1 MLKRALFSSLLFC
14 LIGMQAHGQAL
25 KKKYLGTFSGTL
37 PGYSILAGEQILNV
51 EQAMITIVI
60 LPGNKAEEQIGS
72 TKTEGVYRITA
83 ETKSTFV
90 LQVDYPNQ
98 LVYEELILDK
108 KAKTIQR
115 KGFYPQP
122 QCVLNKSN

>member
-1 MLKRALFSSLLFC
+1 
-14 LIGMQAHGQAL
+14 MQAHSQTL
-25 KKKYLGTFSGTL
+25 RKKYLGTFSGTL
-37 PGYSILAGEQILNV
+37 PGYAILAGEQILNV

-60 LPGNKAEEQIGS
+60 LEGNKAEEQIGS
-72 TKTEGVYRITA
+72 SKTEGVYRITA
-83 ETKSTFV
+83 ETKSTIV

-108 KAKTIQR
+108 KAKTLQR

-122 QCVLNKSN
+122 ESVLIKN

>member
-14 LIGMQAHGQAL
+14 LIGIQAYSQTL

-37 PGYSILAGEQILNV
+37 PGYAILAGEQILNV

-72 TKTEGVYRITA
+72 TKTEGLYRITA
-83 ETKSTFV
+83 ETKGSFV
-90 LQVDYPNQ
+90 IQVDYPNQ

-122 QCVLNKSN
+122 ECVLLKN